1 MTFLTRQRQNGNDA
15 KTRDRDRDRDRA
27 LPRSLAQIALAKKPN
42 SIKIHES
49 MSPAEASAY

>member
-1 MTFLTRQRQNGNDA
+1 MTFLTRQRQNENDA
-15 KTRDRDRDRDRA
+15 KTRDRDRA